1 MSGRLDGKVVIIT
14 GAARGQ
20 GAAEARLF
28 AQEGARL
35 VLGDILDVEG
45 RAVAKSIGEVA
56 RYVHLDVTE
65 EADWTTAVELA
76 TSAFGRIDGLVNNA
90 GVLHAAPIAECTRA
104 DFERVMAVNLTG
116 PLLGIQAVIEPMAAD
131 GGGSIVNISS
141 VSGLAATPGQVAY
154 ASSKFGLRGLTK
166 VAAVELGARGIR
178 VNSIHPGI
186 IATPMNEAP
195 ELADV
200 DWEGIV
206 GNLPL
211 SRQGVPEDIAWL
223 ALFLCS
229 DESAYS
235 TGSEFVADGGLLA
248 SP

>member
-35 VLGDILDVEG
+35 VLGDILDAEG

-65 EADWTTAVELA
+65 EADWTAAVELA

-90 GVLHAAPIAECTRA
+90 GVLHAASIAECTRA

-211 SRQGVPEDIAWL
+211 SRQGGPEDIAWL

>member
-45 RAVAKSIGEVA
+45 RAVAQSIGEVA